1 MCRTAMLVRHRTL
14 LVSVLFSAAA
24 SQDRCLAGLSIP
36 CKKSGCPQYSRCLR
50 PAPVSKQCAFHR
62 DTAREDCRS
71 SKGCAA
77 LSCPRRRN
85 YCLARDAVLTAVPTF
100 GDVDSFAIDAAAG
113 GDEVLAPCD
122 ARHGAQRI
130 TYLEAHW
137 EAARL
142 LMGGDLA
149 AYVARLRDLAT
160 RTFAGE
166 AKTMADVADRSTL
179 PPLVLLSPSTDA
191 RIVADA
197 PREETIATYRQRF
210 SEHKFLRDAVYVGD
224 HFFRG
229 KTGPARKFLE
239 VGGLTGNV
247 GGSNSY
253 PFERFLG

>member
-113 GDEVLAPCD
+113 GDEVLAPGD

-142 LMGGDLA
+142 LAGGDLA

-197 PREETIATYRQRF
+197 PREKEASRAQARSSKEQGGTREAGSAR
-210 SEHKFLRDAVYVGD
+210 
-224 HFFRG
+224 RG
-229 KTGPARKFLE
+229 
-239 VGGLTGNV
+239 
-247 GGSNSY
+247 
-253 PFERFLG
+253 